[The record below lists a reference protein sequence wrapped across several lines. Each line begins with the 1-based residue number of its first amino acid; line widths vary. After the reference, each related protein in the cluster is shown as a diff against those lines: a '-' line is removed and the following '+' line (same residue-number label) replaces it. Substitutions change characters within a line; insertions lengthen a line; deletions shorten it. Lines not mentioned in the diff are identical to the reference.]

1 MLSTKFSHVQRRL
14 GEHPGTQVMLV
25 SVSIDPRRDTPP
37 VLKACAERYRA
48 DLSGWKFLTGS
59 PRDILLVATAYGA
72 EYRGGSGGIVD
83 HRLLTCVID
92 RNGLVVQVFDGLNH
106 SVDELLAAL
115 EPLLVSSRPPQPS
128 SKLMASASSNTSSR

>member
-1 MLSTKFSHVQRRL
+1 MQRRL

-37 VLKACAERYRA
+37 VLKACVERYRA